1 MYPTAAAEMLGDQ
14 YGHDAGT
21 AGDRNEQ
28 GGVVFDEYL
37 SGLSDEERQALQAV
51 IDAVSAAAPQATEG
65 RSYGV
70 PAFRYKGKPL
80 LGFAATKDH
89 LSLYPFSP
97 QVLEAVQAEL
107 DGYGL
112 SKGSIRFTVDRP
124 IPAQVLTEMVGRR
137 MREIDGE

>member
-51 IDAVSAAAPQATEG
+51 IDEVSAAAPQATEG

-70 PAFRYKGKPL
+70 PAFLYKGKPL

-124 IPAQVLTEMVGRR
+124 IPAQVLAEMVGRR